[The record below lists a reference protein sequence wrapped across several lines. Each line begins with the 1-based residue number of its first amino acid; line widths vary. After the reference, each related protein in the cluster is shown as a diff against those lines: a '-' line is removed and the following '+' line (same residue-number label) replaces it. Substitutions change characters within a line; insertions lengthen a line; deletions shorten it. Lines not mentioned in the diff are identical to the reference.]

1 MNSVRKKHNNIASNS
16 SDNGFLVINNSN
28 DNSMSSK
35 NGSSDS
41 MSSLTPNKSRAA
53 PLKSMYQTPK
63 VKSSGGA
70 IKPQYI
76 NTQEVNSSIKQQK
89 AAMNIAVPSPFDY
102 QYGSYLIPFN
112 LMTPYTANVHKT
124 SNSSYFTEAESS
136 FNNNSMLADE
146 NDTFENVKEAKKRSI
161 SSANNNVFF
170 APVRPTISMR
180 TSSSSSSMFTNVSKP
195 LFSNDLTKDDMLLT
209 SSPSRHSVQ
218 IDSIHS
224 NIEPFDHV
232 NENSNLYVTK
242 ITGMDNTFKLKIN
255 YSYTFSSTNPLNSII
270 FSNLNDN
277 LTMSY
282 FLSNIKILEPCGKV
296 AVKEALNFK
305 IIKDGRKDINTFL
318 LNFYSLE
325 ALQYFNECFVADLVK
340 YKKMFNSKHL
350 ILRKC
355 HLDSNVLS
363 NVKNDI
369 LNLEVGNKL
378 QFINDND
385 INNLKFINSHSDNN
399 SNANSTT
406 DYESNDDSYKEIN
419 LSDRFLIVESCN
431 IDLIL
436 KILTLKESENSNENP
451 PNNQIY
457 LKIQSI
463 YKIRNP
469 AFKNVD
475 SPEFALM
482 LVFDSGIIKQLA
494 VHLFGSFAYEADD
507 VKLNLYNVKK
517 LHVKNQEEQFI
528 EDGIDEPE
536 NQFEDISVLEAKTSA
551 DGDRLNHD
559 SSADSKEQ
567 YIKVLKYD
575 GHLQVSAFSE
585 NMYNKEDINSKYKT
599 VKFLQNTV
607 YQKIVFKKKPPTLP
621 EVDHLTFSNQNKSD
635 MNSTL
640 NDADGQDILDK
651 DQSCDKIND
660 NNISPTNRSSRSSL
674 PLSYEANT
682 FDDVS
687 RVTSVSGFMPFGE
700 DSPKIRKINYT
711 NRLIFISNLPPV
723 VKIFDLVN
731 VIRGGLIEQ
740 IRFVQGQKFCF
751 VKFVLPSSANLFYD
765 CCKLR
770 PVILH
775 GFQLNVDFGKKGV
788 ELAPV
793 SPSLL
798 MKISAGATRN
808 VYLSLPEFAYK
819 KIYTKDKRYNKF
831 KRFRLPSPEDIIA
844 DFGTYFG
851 PLEQI
856 NFAKDNHCCW
866 INFMS
871 IHSAIKLMKAL
882 KKNSPEFHETFQN
895 KYLGLVFKFG
905 KDRCE
910 KLPKDVYQ

>member
-28 DNSMSSK
+28 DNSTSSK

-63 VKSSGGA
+63 VKSIGGA

-232 NENSNLYVTK
+232 NENSNLYVSK

-350 ILRKC
+350 
-355 HLDSNVLS
+355 S
-363 NVKNDI
+363 
-369 LNLEVGNKL
+369 
-378 QFINDND
+378 
-385 INNLKFINSHSDNN
+385 
-399 SNANSTT
+399 
-406 DYESNDDSYKEIN
+406 
-419 LSDRFLIVESCN
+419 LIH
-431 IDLIL
+431 I
-436 KILTLKESENSNENP
+436 
-451 PNNQIY
+451 
-457 LKIQSI
+457 
-463 YKIRNP
+463 
-469 AFKNVD
+469 
-475 SPEFALM
+475 
-482 LVFDSGIIKQLA
+482 
-494 VHLFGSFAYEADD
+494 
-507 VKLNLYNVKK
+507 
-517 LHVKNQEEQFI
+517 
-528 EDGIDEPE
+528 
-536 NQFEDISVLEAKTSA
+536 
-551 DGDRLNHD
+551 
-559 SSADSKEQ
+559 
-567 YIKVLKYD
+567 
-575 GHLQVSAFSE
+575 
-585 NMYNKEDINSKYKT
+585 
-599 VKFLQNTV
+599 
-607 YQKIVFKKKPPTLP
+607 
-621 EVDHLTFSNQNKSD
+621 
-635 MNSTL
+635 
-640 NDADGQDILDK
+640 
-651 DQSCDKIND
+651 
-660 NNISPTNRSSRSSL
+660 
-674 PLSYEANT
+674 
-682 FDDVS
+682 
-687 RVTSVSGFMPFGE
+687 
-700 DSPKIRKINYT
+700 
-711 NRLIFISNLPPV
+711 
-723 VKIFDLVN
+723 
-731 VIRGGLIEQ
+731 
-740 IRFVQGQKFCF
+740 
-751 VKFVLPSSANLFYD
+751 
-765 CCKLR
+765 
-770 PVILH
+770 
-775 GFQLNVDFGKKGV
+775 
-788 ELAPV
+788 
-793 SPSLL
+793 
-798 MKISAGATRN
+798 
-808 VYLSLPEFAYK
+808 
-819 KIYTKDKRYNKF
+819 
-831 KRFRLPSPEDIIA
+831 
-844 DFGTYFG
+844 
-851 PLEQI
+851 
-856 NFAKDNHCCW
+856 
-866 INFMS
+866 
-871 IHSAIKLMKAL
+871 
-882 KKNSPEFHETFQN
+882 
-895 KYLGLVFKFG
+895 
-905 KDRCE
+905 
-910 KLPKDVYQ
+910 

>member
-369 LNLEVGNKL
+369 LNLEVGNK
-378 QFINDND
+378 
-385 INNLKFINSHSDNN
+385 
-399 SNANSTT
+399 
-406 DYESNDDSYKEIN
+406 
-419 LSDRFLIVESCN
+419 
-431 IDLIL
+431 
-436 KILTLKESENSNENP
+436 
-451 PNNQIY
+451 
-457 LKIQSI
+457 
-463 YKIRNP
+463 
-469 AFKNVD
+469 
-475 SPEFALM
+475 
-482 LVFDSGIIKQLA
+482 QLA

-528 EDGIDEPE
+528 EDGIYEPE
-536 NQFEDISVLEAKTSA
+536 NQFEDISVSEAKTLA

-607 YQKIVFKKKPPTLP
+607 YQKIVFKKNPPTLP

-640 NDADGQDILDK
+640 NDADGQGILDK

-700 DSPKIRKINYT
+700 DSPKVRKINYT